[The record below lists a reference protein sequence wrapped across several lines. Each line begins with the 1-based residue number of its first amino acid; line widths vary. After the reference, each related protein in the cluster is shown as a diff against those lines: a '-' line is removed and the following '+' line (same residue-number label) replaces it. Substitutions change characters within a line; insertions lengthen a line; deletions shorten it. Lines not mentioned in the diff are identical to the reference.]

1 VGALFYKR
9 QPVYCY
15 RTEKPMRANKPVGVW
30 DAVVS
35 GERWIVPPARLVLDR
50 VLFPHVA
57 VKATE
62 AMWLYHAE
70 TGLASNVTLKCCLR
84 KMAFDAVGGPAW
96 EGRLISRWM
105 KIVGVTDAESCIL
118 EATANRARGMA

>member
-1 VGALFYKR
+1 
-9 QPVYCY
+9 
-15 RTEKPMRANKPVGVW
+15 MRAIKPVGVW

-50 VLFPHVA
+50 VLFPDVA
-57 VKATE
+57 IRATE

-70 TGLASNVTLKCCLR
+70 TGLPSNVTLKCCLR
-84 KMAFDAVGGPAW
+84 KMAFDAVGGPLW

-105 KIVGVTDAESCIL
+105 KIVGVVDAESHIL
-118 EATANRARGMA
+118 DAAASRAIGMV